1 MNGSARPAQ
10 PLIGSE
16 GALYVAD
23 GLRFIRR
30 NLSWTLGGALA
41 LGILAAVVVLVSPPV
56 YQAAALLTLGGEQ
69 VAGEPAPPQLSAEGY
84 LRLLQSRPVVAET
97 YHRLEERGVA
107 KDLEDTRPEL
117 SSDLLPLRRGEQG
130 NTSLLE
136 LVAEADTAAV
146 ASAAANTWAEV
157 FLEVELRQV
166 QSSAMQGAYQA
177 LLAERVRQ
185 RDRQSILRERL
196 AQLQSRLKATQPMIT
211 LKSRLTDRELLL
223 DGASAGAGSPVIV
236 SQQVNPLYNDIAGQV
251 ATTSAEAE
259 AVARQADELG
269 KTARALKE
277 RIDRSRERVAK
288 GEPTEAALEPLPGV
302 AVPAYGSA
310 QLVSSAVP
318 PLAPVARRLAAKV
331 LLAAIGGAILG
342 LLIAALRET
351 VRTQPPSA
359 DPERSR

>member
-1 MNGSARPAQ
+1 MNGTARPAQ
-10 PLIGSE
+10 PSPRTE

-23 GLRFIRR
+23 GVQFVRR
-30 NLSWTLGGALA
+30 NLAWALA
-41 LGILAAVVVLVSPPV
+41 GGLAGAVLAVAVVFSTPTL
-56 YQAAALLTLGGEQ
+56 YQAAALLTLGGDQ
-69 VAGEPAPPQLSAEGY
+69 LAGGPAPPQLSSEGY

-97 YHRLEERGVA
+97 YKRLEERGVIKNSEA
-107 KDLEDTRPEL
+107 AGVSF

-136 LVAEADTAAV
+136 LVAEAGSAELASTAA
-146 ASAAANTWAEV
+146 NLWAEV

-166 QSSAMQGAYQA
+166 QSSSMQGAYQA

-185 RDRQSILRERL
+185 RERLSILRERL
-196 AQLQSRLKATQPMIT
+196 AQLQSRLKATSQTIT
-211 LKSRLTDRELLL
+211 LKSRLSDRELLL
-223 DGASAGAGSPVIV
+223 DGDEAGAGSPVIT
-236 SQQVNPLYNDIAGQV
+236 SQQVNPVYNDLANQV
-251 ATTSAEAE
+251 ATTSADVE
-259 AVARQADELG
+259 AVARQVEELG

-277 RIDRSRERVAK
+277 RIDRNRERIAR
-288 GEPTEAALEPLPGV
+288 GEPTESSPEPLPGV

-318 PLAPVARRLAAKV
+318 PREAVPRRLPAKL
-331 LLAAIGGAILG
+331 LLAAVGGAILA

-351 VRTQPPSA
+351 VRTLPPSS

>member
-10 PLIGSE
+10 SPMGSE

-30 NLSWTLGGALA
+30 NLAWTLGGALA
-41 LGILAAVVVLVSPPV
+41 AAVVALVVVVASPPV
-56 YQAAALLTLGGEQ
+56 YQAAALLTLGGDQ
-69 VAGEPAPPQLSAEGY
+69 LAGEPSPPQLSAEGY

-97 YHRLEERGVA
+97 YRRLEERGLIKDMEVA
-107 KDLEDTRPEL
+107 GASF

-136 LVAEADTAAV
+136 LVAEADSAEV
-146 ASAAANTWAEV
+146 ASAAANTWAGV

-166 QSSAMQGAYQA
+166 QSSAMQGAYQV

-185 RDRQSILRERL
+185 RDRLAILRERL
-196 AQLQSRLKATQPMIT
+196 AQLQSRLKATQPTIT
-211 LKSRLTDRELLL
+211 LRSRLTDRELLL
-223 DGASAGAGSPVIV
+223 DGAAAGAGSPVIV
-236 SQQVNPLYNDIAGQV
+236 SQQVNPLYNDLSGQV

-259 AVARQADELG
+259 AVARQAEELG

-277 RIDRSRERVAK
+277 RIDRSRERVAR
-288 GEPTEAALEPLPGV
+288 GEPTEAAPEPLPGV

-318 PLAPVARRLAAKV
+318 PLQPVARRLLAKV
-331 LLAAIGGAILG
+331 LLAAVGGAILG

-351 VRTQPPSA
+351 VRTLPPSS